1 MTLLP
6 QRPSKKGRSSSS
18 GGITERETASKVAE
32 TMYHL
37 NNAVKVAGNLE
48 DMYAVADAFKGR
60 DSSQGGVTVKDAVAA
75 MYH

>member
-1 MTLLP
+1 MNLLP

-18 GGITERETASKVAE
+18 GGITERETASEDAE
-32 TMYHL
+32 MMYHP
-37 NNAVKVAGNLE
+37 NNVDKLPVAVE
-48 DMYAVADAFKGR
+48 DVFEVADVFKGR